1 MDEVQLKEWLY
12 KMGSGD
18 QEAFQIIY
26 EYTCKDIY
34 RTVVFLVGSQN
45 QDVDDIVNEVYIN
58 MWKSI
63 TNYDINRSFRFWLHG
78 LVVKEVQDWRRKS
91 WRQFRIFE
99 KKKMY
104 EQDRPYIM
112 DEAILHKETR
122 SELVEVVQK
131 GFTIYQL
138 EIVEGEYKD
147 YFIDRPFD
155 KPSERGPNFT
165 GDIKKYKLNG
175 YDVTFGEY
183 KESNVRAMK
192 IVVPAREGR
201 NAYQVYINDSMLS
214 KKELENV
221 LLSMIE

>member
-183 KESNVRAMK
+183 KKSNVRAMK

>member
-12 KMGSGD
+12 KMESGD

-63 TNYDINRSFRFWLHG
+63 RNYDMNRSFRFWLHG

-91 WRQFRIFE
+91 WRRFRIFE

-104 EQDRPYIM
+104 EQDRSYIM

-122 SELVEVVQK
+122 SELVEVVQNLSYK
-131 GFTIYQL
+131 HREVVIMRYFHEYRLDEIAALLQTPIGTVKSRLHTALKRLRMEMEQMPNEREEEVNGF
-138 EIVEGEYKD
+138 
-147 YFIDRPFD
+147 
-155 KPSERGPNFT
+155 
-165 GDIKKYKLNG
+165 
-175 YDVTFGEY
+175 
-183 KESNVRAMK
+183 
-192 IVVPAREGR
+192 
-201 NAYQVYINDSMLS
+201 
-214 KKELENV
+214 
-221 LLSMIE
+221 